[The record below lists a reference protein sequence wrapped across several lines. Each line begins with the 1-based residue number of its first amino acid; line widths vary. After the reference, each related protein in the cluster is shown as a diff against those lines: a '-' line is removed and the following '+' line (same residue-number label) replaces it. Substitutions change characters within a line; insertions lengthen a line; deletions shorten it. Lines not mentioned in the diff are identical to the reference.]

1 MIYFSPYSKHAIG
14 GSVGGFVTVGLGTS
28 SYFSKSLRCSML
40 LVVPGLFAGRGR
52 TVMLT
57 LATGFLLDG
66 PIDRHVPQSMFKSV
80 STFDFFS
87 LNLTV
92 F

>member
-1 MIYFSPYSKHAIG
+1 
-14 GSVGGFVTVGLGTS
+14 
-28 SYFSKSLRCSML
+28 ML

-52 TVMLT
+52 TLMLT

-80 STFDFFS
+80 STFDFFHS
-87 LNLTV
+87 TSQYFDQNLDLVLNVIFT
-92 F
+92 

>member
-1 MIYFSPYSKHAIG
+1 
-14 GSVGGFVTVGLGTS
+14 
-28 SYFSKSLRCSML
+28 ML